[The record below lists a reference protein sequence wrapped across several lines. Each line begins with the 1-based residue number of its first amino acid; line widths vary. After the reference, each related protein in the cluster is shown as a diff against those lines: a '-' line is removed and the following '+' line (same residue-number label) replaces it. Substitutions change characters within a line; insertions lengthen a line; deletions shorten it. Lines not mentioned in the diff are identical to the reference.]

1 MPVMFCEM
9 IPETCENGTLLSVH
23 VSNVLERFFFYIRI
37 MTANVPVCFFPWVP
51 HLLQYFPPLISTMR
65 TKVVGF

>member
-23 VSNVLERFFFYIRI
+23 VSNVLGRFFFYIRI
-37 MTANVPVCFFPWVP
+37 MTANVFVCFFSWVP
-51 HLLQYFPPLISTMR
+51 HLLQYFPPLISTMS